1 MAGSLNQV
9 TLIGNVCKAPEIR
22 RTQDGKAIANFTLA
36 TNESWR
42 DKQSGERKEKAEFH
56 RISIFG
62 NLAEIT
68 EKYVKKGSKILI
80 IGALQTRK
88 WTDKNGNDKYTTE
101 IVLSG
106 FNGKLTMLDSKG
118 DSDNSGDAYV
128 QQPKQQN
135 QATQGFID
143 SQLDDEIPFVLIGLG
158 LSLVPFLSMGGIV

>member
-1 MAGSLNQV
+1 MLNQCNFIGRLGADIEV
-9 TLIGNVCKAPEIR
+9 RSMSNGKEVATLSLAVGERWKDKDGNKQESTEWIRITVFSEGLVKVCKSY
-22 RTQDGKAIANFTLA
+22 L
-36 TNESWR
+36 
-42 DKQSGERKEKAEFH
+42 
-56 RISIFG
+56 
-62 NLAEIT
+62 
-68 EKYVKKGSKILI
+68 KKGSQIYVSGKMK
-80 IGALQTRK
+80 TRK
-88 WTDKNGNDKYTTE
+88 WTDKDGNDKYTTE

-106 FNGKLTMLDSKG
+106 FNGTLTMLDSKG